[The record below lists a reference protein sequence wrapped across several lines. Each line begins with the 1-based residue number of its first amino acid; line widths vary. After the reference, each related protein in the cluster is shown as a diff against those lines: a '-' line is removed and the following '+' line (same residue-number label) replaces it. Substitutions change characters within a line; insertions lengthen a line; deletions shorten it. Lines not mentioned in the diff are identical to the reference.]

1 MDRHSNHTPFLF
13 QRFRIQITSIS
24 HKHVP
29 PNSRIILSNTNILY
43 PSGLSLCGDPS
54 NRLGNRFLPDDMPR
68 PVMLWRSGSDVKP
81 KPELDVNMMPPP
93 APLMSIGQRRPSA
106 SNLILPDPHTPPLT
120 SLKSEILDENSQGSE
135 SKFHI
140 NSENSMDGID
150 ILRHRDLAMRKLE
163 AMNENSMGNENSLD
177 SLSCRRG
184 FISHNEDSIHGLHS
198 AQILARSLQSS
209 GNATSQL
216 SPQELKE
223 VMDLRVKPSVCDISQ
238 AQPSSLAGI
247 NPYVGGASNLPG
259 PGVDNFFHMSKM
271 ESNSKL
277 VDRLIPSSSLSQQ
290 LQMQTE
296 SLIKTDQLIQSVAA
310 AVFNPLPT
318 ANSTEVL
325 FPPAEPTVPSISQ
338 IGASLNQLTEMMPHS
353 ENIMQ
358 SSGTNLTNQLLA
370 NNITASIANELINES
385 QNNSSNFRQMM
396 EDIPARSESSLDT
409 LLNSPTTKDNSLVM
423 DTSAPSLLTSA
434 QGTSKLDALV
444 NSTVDTH
451 MGSPPQPTST
461 MSPIVLT
468 SNEDTIMKQ
477 SSPNVQSNIL
487 SQTSH
492 SSPINQDI
500 MSNMHHNLN
509 LSQQVSQ
516 DIIMGSQP
524 SSNEMML
531 QSNSNQNASPANQN
545 NSPSHDM
552 LLNSQVSPNMMCQ
565 SNMNTDN
572 VMLEIHQVTQAM
584 NNNILNAA
592 LNATSQDV
600 TDMMNMQRS
609 SQDVHKSPPVAVKNM
624 ILNAAAEILTSQQTP
639 ITESAMNVLMT
650 SATLLNE
657 TAPPSN
663 QPPMIITQAPSAPQ
677 SELQQQTDQQRI
689 NDALCQT
696 NQQSTLLDQHINSI
710 MNQQMENSMMA
721 NNVQQ
726 MLNAS
731 QSRQYNVATSQ
742 TPQSIMNNVSLP
754 NMVENIHRMNAENTQ
769 SGANQILNQE
779 LCQQMQ
785 LRQAEQ
791 NYLQAVAHSEAVSQ
805 GMRNDGNFSTMTDN
819 DLLSYI
825 DPTSFDNGM

>member
-1 MDRHSNHTPFLF
+1 M
-13 QRFRIQITSIS
+13 
-24 HKHVP
+24 
-29 PNSRIILSNTNILY
+29 
-43 PSGLSLCGDPS
+43 SLCGDPS

-68 PVMLWRSGSDVKP
+68 PVMLWRSNSDVKP
-81 KPELDVNMMPPP
+81 KAELDVNMMPPP

-120 SLKSEILDENSQGSE
+120 SLKSEIIDESSQGSE
-135 SKFHI
+135 SKYHI
-140 NSENSMDGID
+140 NNDNSMDGMEM
-150 ILRHRDLAMRKLE
+150 LRHREIAMRKLE
-163 AMNENSMGNENSLD
+163 AMNDNSMGNENSMD
-177 SLSCRRG
+177 AMSCQRG
-184 FISHNEDSIHGLHS
+184 FLTHGEESMHGMHS

-209 GNATSQL
+209 NNPTSQL

-223 VMDLRVKPSVCDISQ
+223 VMDLRVKPSVCDLSQ
-238 AQPSSLAGI
+238 AQPSSLAAI
-247 NPYVGGASNLPG
+247 NQFVAGASNMP
-259 PGVDNFFHMSKM
+259 PQSVENFFHMSKM
-271 ESNSKL
+271 DANTGKL
-277 VDRLIPSSSLSQQ
+277 DRLIPSSSMSQQ

-325 FPPAEPTVPSISQ
+325 FPPTESTVPSISQ
-338 IGASLNQLTEMMPHS
+338 IGASLNQLSEMMPHS

-385 QNNSSNFRQMM
+385 QNSSSNFRQMM
-396 EDIPARSESSLDT
+396 EEMPTRTEAALDS
-409 LLNSPTTKDNSLVM
+409 LLNSQTSKDNSLVM
-423 DTSAPSLLTSA
+423 DTSAPNILTST

-451 MGSPPQPTST
+451 MGSPPQSSSN

-468 SNEDTIMKQ
+468 SNEDSVMKQ
-477 SSPNVQSNIL
+477 SSPNVQSSIL
-487 SQTSH
+487 SQPSH
-492 SSPINQDI
+492 SSPINQDL
-500 MSNMHHNLN
+500 MSNMRHNLS

-516 DIIMGSQP
+516 DIIMASQP
-524 SSNEMML
+524 NSNEMM
-531 QSNSNQNASPANQN
+531 NQNASPSNQN
-545 NSPSHDM
+545 NSPSSHDM
-552 LLNSQVSPNMMCQ
+552 LLSSQVSPNMMCQ
-565 SNMNTDN
+565 SSMSTSN

-600 TDMMNMQRS
+600 TDMMNSSNLMQRS
-609 SQDVHKSPPVAVKNM
+609 TQDVHKSPPVAVKNM

-639 ITESAMNVLMT
+639 ITESAMNALMT
-650 SATLLNE
+650 SATLLNDN
-657 TAPPSN
+657 TPPPN
-663 QPPMIITQAPSAPQ
+663 QSPMIITQAPSAPQ

-696 NQQSTLLDQHINSI
+696 NQQPTLLDQHINNI
-710 MNQQMENSMMA
+710 MNQQMESSMMA
-721 NNVQQ
+721 SNVQQ

-742 TPQSIMNNVSLP
+742 TPQSMMNNVSLP
-754 NMVENIHRMNAENTQ
+754 QA
-769 SGANQILNQE
+769 SASQILSSQE
-779 LCQQMQ
+779 LCNAVNQQIQ

-791 NYLQAVAHSEAVSQ
+791 NYLQAVAQSEAVNQ